1 MLYRLIIFL
10 ILNFGSIG
18 LGSLLAGKGPRSEW
32 YAGITKAPWT
42 PPGWVFG
49 ASWTVIMICFSIY
62 LAYLWPIVENKKL
75 LIGVLI
81 LHYILN
87 IAWNP
92 IFFHYHQILAG
103 LVVITALTLLIAFF
117 AFFYWPQLQLKSLL
131 IAPYLIWLVIAT
143 SLNAYVFL
151 NN

>member
-1 MLYRLIIFL
+1 MIYRLILFL

-32 YAGITKAPWT
+32 YAGIAKAPWT

-49 ASWTVIMICFSIY
+49 VSWTVIMICFSIY
-62 LAYLWPIVENKKL
+62 LAYLWPLVEHKKL

-92 IFFHYHQILAG
+92 VFFHYHQVLAG
-103 LVVITALTLLIAFF
+103 LFVIVGLTTVIGFF
-117 AFFYWPQLQLKSLL
+117 LFFYWSELELKSLYIL
-131 IAPYLIWLVIAT
+131 PYFIWLVIAT
-143 SLNAYVFL
+143 SLNAYIFIK
-151 NN
+151 N

>member
-1 MLYRLIIFL
+1 MIYRLILFL
-10 ILNFGSIG
+10 ILNFAAIG
-18 LGSLLAGKGPRSEW
+18 LGSVLAGKGPRSEW
-32 YAGITKAPWT
+32 YATINKAPWT

-49 ASWTVIMICFSIY
+49 LSWTVIMICFSIY
-62 LAYLWPIVENKKL
+62 LAYLWPLVDNKKL

-87 IAWNP
+87 LAWNP
-92 IFFHYHQILAG
+92 TFFQYHQVLAG
-103 LVVITALTLLIAFF
+103 LFVITALTLLIAFF

-143 SLNAYVFL
+143 SLNAYIL
-151 NN
+151 LKN

>member
-1 MLYRLIIFL
+1 MIYRLILFL

-32 YAGITKAPWT
+32 YAGINKAPWT

-49 ASWTVIMICFSIY
+49 ASWILIMICFSIY
-62 LAYLWPIVENKKL
+62 LAYLWPVIDNKKL

-87 IAWNP
+87 LAWNP
-92 IFFHYHQILAG
+92 TFFHYHQVLAG
-103 LVVITALTLLIAFF
+103 LFVIAGLTAVIGFFLIY
-117 AFFYWPQLQLKSLL
+117 YWSELELKSLL
-131 IAPYLIWLVIAT
+131 IAPYLIWLLIAT
-143 SLNAYVFL
+143 SLNTYFFIK
-151 NN
+151 N

>member
-1 MLYRLIIFL
+1 MCYRLIIFF

-18 LGSLLAGKGPRSEW
+18 LGSVLAGKGPRSEW
-32 YAGITKAPWT
+32 YAGISKAPWT

-49 ASWTVIMICFSIY
+49 VSWTVIMICFSIY
-62 LAYLWPIVENKKL
+62 LAYLWPLAENRKL

-87 IAWNP
+87 LAWNP
-92 IFFHYHQILAG
+92 TFFYYHQLLAG
-103 LVVITALTLLIAFF
+103 FIVITALTLVIGFF
-117 AFFYWPQLQLKSLL
+117 LFYYWPDMKLKSLL

-143 SLNAYVFL
+143 SLNGYVL
-151 NN
+151 VKN